1 VILLQAEIVDIPSRI
16 PRPIK
21 KNDENSRIVSPS
33 NFMDTIQFRYGNG
46 TVLDTITEQKSYTTI
61 RSKARTK
68 SADNSPSIP
77 FLCHRD
83 SFIISKTPRR
93 QISFSLDDI
102 EEIKKSYHDA
112 CAVIEVGSHYT
123 FCAVVIRTLN
133 QARFRSHHSCEKGTF
148 TC

>member
-1 VILLQAEIVDIPSRI
+1 
-16 PRPIK
+16 
-21 KNDENSRIVSPS
+21 
-33 NFMDTIQFRYGNG
+33 MDTIHFRYGNG
-46 TVLDTITEQKSYTTI
+46 TALDTITEQKSYTTI

-102 EEIKKSYHDA
+102 EEIKRSYHDA
-112 CAVIEVGSHYT
+112 CAVIEVGSHST
-123 FCAVVIRTLN
+123 PCSMVIQILDQVQITPLWL
-133 QARFRSHHSCEKGTF
+133 QGRFSC
-148 TC
+148 